1 MFLLG
6 EPSLLS
12 DQPCAGLSSRETEKV
27 IDTIR
32 WIRSTFDSTILVIEH
47 DMTLVRDIADQVIV
61 MHQGAVLA
69 IGGVEDIQKDSRVRE
84 VYVGVSI

>member
-1 MFLLG
+1 
-6 EPSLLS
+6 
-12 DQPCAGLSSRETEKV
+12 
-27 IDTIR
+27 
-32 WIRSTFDSTILVIEH
+32 
-47 DMTLVRDIADQVIV
+47 MTLVKDIADQVIV